1 MSSIAAPVAPLL
13 RFDIFE
19 LDVRTGE
26 LRKRGAR
33 VRLQGQPLQV
43 LEKLLRR
50 PGDLVTREE
59 LRAQIWKADTF
70 VDFDHSLHN
79 AIARIRDV
87 LGDSAEAPRYIET
100 LPRRGY
106 RFIGPVETVAI
117 SLPLAPAPSKQPSE
131 VSAEVRPRSGPHAL
145 LAFATLIVVV
155 VIGSVFWLERMAT
168 PPASAAPSLDSI
180 AVLPLDNLSGD
191 ASEDFFVDG
200 MTDQLITD
208 LAKVGSLRVISR
220 TSVMRYKGTK
230 KGLPEIAREL
240 NVNAIVEGS
249 VIRSGQ
255 RVRVTAQLLEA
266 PTDQH
271 LWAET
276 YDRDLGDVLKLQGEV
291 ADAIAQQIRAKL
303 TPQQQVQ
310 LRLAPSINPAAYDA
324 YLRGRLY
331 FVTEFTKAVSLEKAQ
346 HYFEDAIQKD
356 PDFALAYAGL
366 ADTDVYLAFT
376 GAMSRDLAYRSAKQA
391 TGKAQELDDSIGE
404 LHDILGVLSWQFEW
418 DWDAAEREFSRAIAL
433 APSYSCAHED
443 RSIFLAFRGRRAEAL
458 DELEKV
464 DQLDYGVSSASVE
477 STTYYALR
485 DYPRL
490 IAASRRGLL
499 L

>member
-1 MSSIAAPVAPLL
+1 MVSSTAAPVEPLL

-26 LRKRGAR
+26 LRKRGAK

-87 LGDSAEAPRYIET
+87 LGDSAKAPRYIET

-106 RFIGPVETVAI
+106 RFIGPVETVKI
-117 SLPLAPAPSKQPSE
+117 SLPLASAQSKQPSE
-131 VSAEVRPRSGPHAL
+131 VSAEVRPSGPHAL

-155 VIGSVFWLERMAT
+155 LIGSVFWLEQMAT
-168 PPASAAPSLDSI
+168 PPTSAAPRLDSI

-249 VIRSGQ
+249 VVRSGQ

-276 YDRDLGDVLKLQGEV
+276 YDRDRGDVLKLQGEV
-291 ADAIAQQIRAKL
+291 ADSIAQQVRAQL

-310 LRLAPSINPAAYDA
+310 LRSSHAVNPAAYDA
-324 YLRGRLY
+324 YLKGRLY
-331 FVTEFTKAVSLEKAQ
+331 FTNEFTNPDSLKKAQ
-346 HYFEDAIQKD
+346 QDFEESIRKD
-356 PDFALAYAGL
+356 PNFALAYAGL
-366 ADTDVYLAFT
+366 ADTYVYLATT
-376 GAMSRDLAYRSAKQA
+376 GTLQKDTAYRFAKEA
-391 TGKAQELDDSIGE
+391 LTKALQLDESIGE
-404 LHDILGVLSWQFEW
+404 AHDTLGVLSWRFDW
-418 DWDAAEREFSRAIAL
+418 DWDAAEREFNRAMA
-433 APSYSCAHED
+433 
-443 RSIFLAFRGRRAEAL
+443 
-458 DELEKV
+458 
-464 DQLDYGVSSASVE
+464 
-477 STTYYALR
+477 
-485 DYPRL
+485 
-490 IAASRRGLL
+490 
-499 L
+499 